1 MMQMNVDAVNTKQ
14 KILVIEDEIENQK
27 YLELILKQKFSVDFC
42 DDKSSM
48 LDFLAKTKYEAI
60 IMDIS
65 LKGNSSGIELIKEL
79 KKKSVYKTI
88 PIICLSAHTFGQDK
102 LMAQQAGADV
112 YLTKPVGR
120 KTLLNTL
127 EKLIAT
133 DVSQNKA

>member
-1 MMQMNVDAVNTKQ
+1 MMQMNVDAVKIKQ

-27 YLELILKQKFSVDFC
+27 YLELILKQKYSINFC
-42 DDKSSM
+42 DNKISM
-48 LDFLAKTKYEAI
+48 LELLGQTKYEAI

-65 LKGNSSGIELIKEL
+65 LKGDSSGIELIKEL
-79 KKKSVYKTI
+79 KKKSDYRNI

-133 DVSQNKA
+133 DVSQNKV

>member
-1 MMQMNVDAVNTKQ
+1 MKRKQ

-27 YLELILKQKFSVDFC
+27 YLELILKQNFLIDFC
-42 DDKSSM
+42 DNKASM
-48 LDFLAKTKYEAI
+48 LELLGQTKYEAI

-65 LKGNSSGIELIKEL
+65 LKGDSSGIELIKEL
-79 KKKSVYKTI
+79 KRKSTYRGI